1 MVGSLQDIRLFVAAY
16 EERSFTSAARR
27 EHATQSGVSQHVQ
40 NLEKCFQ
47 ISLFKREKGQV
58 TPTPAG
64 DQYYRSCLEVLRAH
78 DAATQGMKT
87 FSGGLDGEISVG
99 LMPTMTRCVLAPAL
113 VRCTEAHPNAVLRIV
128 EGYSAV
134 LTDLVQGGK
143 LDFAIVPATAGIAGV
158 KSRLFLRTPEVLV
171 GAKAYTTRRT
181 MEPVRAADLGRLRL
195 VAPSR
200 ANTRRLSIETYFT
213 SNGVTIDRLIEL
225 DAMLGTLDLVGRSE
239 WVAVLPGIMMASEE
253 EADTLTIN
261 PLSSPPLTLDLMLI
275 EPARRTIS
283 PLAAEFLEILE
294 TEGRRINCRWD
305 FLEEAR
311 AKEPRRASRADKTS
325 ALS

>member
-1 MVGSLQDIRLFVAAY
+1 MKTDARMVGSLKDIRLFVAAY
-16 EERSFTSAARR
+16 EERSFTGAARR

-40 NLEKCFQ
+40 KLEKSFG

-58 TPTPAG
+58 APTPAG

-78 DAATQGMKT
+78 DAATQGMKI
-87 FSGGLDGEISVG
+87 FSGGLDGEIAVG

-113 VRCTEAHPNAVLRIV
+113 VRCTEAHPNAALRIV
-128 EGYSAV
+128 EGYSAA
-134 LTDLVQGGK
+134 LTDLVQDGR

-158 KSRLFLRTPEVLV
+158 KSRLFMRTPEVLV
-171 GAKAYTTRRT
+171 GAKAFTNRRS
-181 MEPVRAADLGRLRL
+181 MEPVRTADLGALRL

-200 ANTRRLSIETYFT
+200 VNTRRLSIETYFA

-261 PLSSPPLTLDLMLI
+261 PLAGPSLILDLMLI
-275 EPARRTIS
+275 EPARRTLS
-283 PLAAEFLEILE
+283 PLAAAFLEILE
-294 TEGRRINCRWD
+294 AEGRRVNRRWD
-305 FLEEAR
+305 FLEEA
-311 AKEPRRASRADKTS
+311 AAGQG
-325 ALS
+325 